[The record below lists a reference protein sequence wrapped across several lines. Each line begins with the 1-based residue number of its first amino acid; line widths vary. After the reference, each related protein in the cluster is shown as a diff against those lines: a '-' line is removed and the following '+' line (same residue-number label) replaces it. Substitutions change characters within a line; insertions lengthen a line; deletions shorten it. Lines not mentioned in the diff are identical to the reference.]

1 MSKLVMQ
8 PSFRA
13 VGQTQQNTQVCEY
26 IHVAADPRKQMLTE
40 GGTKKLKHDLKS
52 TSAWSNLFVINCCIS
67 TNCNY
72 TNYSTQWLLP
82 LPYYIDK
89 QDTCTLISSF

>member
-67 TNCNY
+67 TNCKILHKLQY
-72 TNYSTQWLLP
+72 TMVTSSPLLH
-82 LPYYIDK
+82 
-89 QDTCTLISSF
+89 